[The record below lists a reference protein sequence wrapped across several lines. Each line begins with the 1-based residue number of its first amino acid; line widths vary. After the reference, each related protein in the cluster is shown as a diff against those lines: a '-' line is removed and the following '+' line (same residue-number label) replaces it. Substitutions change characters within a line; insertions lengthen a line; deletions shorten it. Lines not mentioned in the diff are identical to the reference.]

1 MTSYSAS
8 HAHQEKYKM
17 RSSDDATESPLNQLT
32 ARESELLRKAGE
44 RVFSLSKRLAEKQRE
59 SDQLHSET
67 QSLRDLLAES
77 KEVRRVL
84 SAQVESMQTEL
95 DREYE
100 ERSELR
106 QLLASL
112 HVQMQELL
120 PVVTGLSR
128 VHEQP
133 RIDAPD
139 RVAQTPPRKRSFAE
153 RLLDATSTLRTGRPP
168 RA

>member
-1 MTSYSAS
+1 MPS
-8 HAHQEKYKM
+8 H
-17 RSSDDATESPLNQLT
+17 DDATESPLNQLT

-44 RVFSLSKRLAEKQRE
+44 RVFALSKRLAEKQRE
-59 SDQLHSET
+59 ADQLSSEA

-95 DREYE
+95 DREYA

-106 QLLASL
+106 RLLASL

-128 VHEQP
+128 VHEKPQLETP
-133 RIDAPD
+133 RPTPATRPKKRGLAD
-139 RVAQTPPRKRSFAE
+139 RLA
-153 RLLDATSTLRTGRPP
+153 DATSALRTGRPS
-168 RA
+168 RGR